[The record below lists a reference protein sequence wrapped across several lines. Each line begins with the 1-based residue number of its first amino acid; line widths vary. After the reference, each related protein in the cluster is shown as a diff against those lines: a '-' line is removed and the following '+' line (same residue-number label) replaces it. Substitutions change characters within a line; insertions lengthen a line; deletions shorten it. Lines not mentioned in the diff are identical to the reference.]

1 MIYNNDT
8 DPNVEMWEKQN
19 TDQIVLEVIEKYS
32 QRSEVGIAKYGT
44 TLQTNNKDNFLNH
57 LQEELMDAT
66 LYIEKLMSLEKEI
79 TNLVRKHPNDAEL
92 GWKIRDLVK

>member
-1 MIYNNDT
+1 MT
-8 DPNVEMWEKQN
+8 DS
-19 TDQIVLEVIEKYS
+19 IVNQVVRKYEI
-32 QRSEVGIAKYGT
+32 RSAVGINKYGT
-44 TLQTNNKDNFLNH
+44 TLQTNNKDNFLQH

>member
-1 MIYNNDT
+1 MT
-8 DPNVEMWEKQN
+8 DSIV
-19 TDQIVLEVIEKYS
+19 DQVVRKYEI
-32 QRSEVGIAKYGT
+32 RSAVGINKYGT
-44 TLQTNNKDNFLNH
+44 TLQTNNKDNFLQH

>member
-1 MIYNNDT
+1 MT
-8 DPNVEMWEKQN
+8 DSIV
-19 TDQIVLEVIEKYS
+19 DQVVRKYEI
-32 QRSEVGIAKYGT
+32 RSAAGINKYGT

>member
-1 MIYNNDT
+1 MT
-8 DPNVEMWEKQN
+8 DSIV
-19 TDQIVLEVIEKYS
+19 DQVVRKYEI
-32 QRSEVGIAKYGT
+32 RSAVGINKYGT

-79 TNLVRKHPNDAEL
+79 TNLVRNHPNDAEL

>member
-1 MIYNNDT
+1 MT
-8 DPNVEMWEKQN
+8 DSIV
-19 TDQIVLEVIEKYS
+19 DQVVRKYEI
-32 QRSEVGIAKYGT
+32 RSAVGINKYGT
-44 TLQTNNKDNFLNH
+44 TLQTNNKDNFLQH

-66 LYIEKLMSLEKEI
+66 LYIEKLMTLEKEI

>member
-1 MIYNNDT
+1 MT
-8 DPNVEMWEKQN
+8 DSIV
-19 TDQIVLEVIEKYS
+19 DQVVRKYEI
-32 QRSEVGIAKYGT
+32 RSAVGINKYGT
-44 TLQTNNKDNFLNH
+44 TLQTNSKDNFLQH

-66 LYIEKLMSLEKEI
+66 LYIEKLMTLEKEI

>member
-1 MIYNNDT
+1 MSEQGTATVKDEIVM
-8 DPNVEMWEKQN
+8 NVLM
-19 TDQIVLEVIEKYS
+19 KYAK
-32 QRSEVGIAKYGT
+32 RSELGQSKYGT
-44 TLQTNNKDNFLNH
+44 TLETNNKDNFLQH

-79 TNLVRKHPNDAEL
+79 TNLVKKHPNDAEL